1 MNLRISARVASNMLL
16 AINIPTIAYSLGT
29 EKTQSSSDKSAVIGT
44 LLFFGVSL
52 LVSGGMTVK
61 NKQYGPEEGLRNNY
75 IKGEKA
81 VIWGLGQ
88 LFFGVVLVVLGLI
101 GMIF

>member
-1 MNLRISARVASNMLL
+1 MFL
-16 AINIPTIAYSLGT
+16 AIIIPTLAYSLGT
-29 EKTQSSSDKSAVIGT
+29 ATTQSTSDKSAVFST

-52 LVSGGMTVK
+52 LVSGDMTVK
-61 NKQYGPEEGLRNNY
+61 KKQYGPEEGLRNNY

-88 LFFGVVLVVLGLI
+88 LFFGLVLVVFGLI
-101 GMIF
+101 AMMS